1 MAMEEIGM
9 FENIMNFFKKL
20 SRKDG
25 QSETKKNKDEAKERL
40 HLVLMQDRAN
50 VSADFLD
57 MMRQEIIDVIKKYID
72 VDEKE
77 IDVTLTNKSNGDGT
91 NGVPALYANIPI
103 KSIKNDINVQKI
115 EKKQD
120 EKDDKKVNNDNNNR
134 EENKKVAT
142 KKKVQSNEED
152 NEKEDVV
159 KENKTKEKQ
168 TTKKK

>member
-1 MAMEEIGM
+1 M

-20 SRKDG
+20 SKKDG

-57 MMRQEIIDVIKKYID
+57 MMRQEIIDVIKKYIE

-91 NGVPALYANIPI
+91 TGVPALYANIPI
-103 KSIKNDINVQKI
+103 RSIKNELVQNTNKASKKEDSEKNDEDEKEESENAG
-115 EKKQD
+115 EKKQTQK
-120 EKDDKKVNNDNNNR
+120 EQTVEDKK
-134 EENKKVAT
+134 EEDKTSEKKPVKKPV
-142 KKKVQSNEED
+142 KKK
-152 NEKEDVV
+152 
-159 KENKTKEKQ
+159 
-168 TTKKK
+168 